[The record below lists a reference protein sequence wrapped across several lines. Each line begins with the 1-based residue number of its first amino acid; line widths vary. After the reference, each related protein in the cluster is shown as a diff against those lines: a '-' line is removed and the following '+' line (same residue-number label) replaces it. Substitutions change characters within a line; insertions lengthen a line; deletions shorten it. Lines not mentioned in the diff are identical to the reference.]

1 MQNCG
6 LKEGGCPQKQES
18 PPPPTMASGHT
29 TLNLEDELNCP
40 LCLQLFSDP
49 VILDCGHDFC
59 RLCILKFWDNQNRET
74 CPECGQVF
82 QDKTLKSNR
91 ALGKLVKKSRNHT
104 LNLKLKGTKPYCI
117 EHEEELKLF
126 CETDRK
132 LICVMCLDRRD
143 GRSHKAHNFMLIN
156 EAVEIYKEKMRVSLN
171 NLKQKKSYYQDF
183 EVKQQEKITEIK
195 DQSSKLQTHITSEFT
210 KMRSVLEEK
219 QQNMFTD
226 LSTQES
232 EVLSK
237 MEINLRKIQDNLNR
251 TQHVLSNVQK
261 RLDYQDIYT
270 MLKEPPLD
278 EKSAEDD
285 YQPTITEGNLP
296 IGVFQG
302 PVQYRVW
309 KQVIDVIIPDYKYAG
324 CSEPAS
330 NPTSRTDASEDT
342 PRKRSIIYSTEEHN
356 RKSPKSL
363 TLNANT
369 AHPRLVLS
377 EDLTV
382 VTYGDVK
389 QEVKEMPERFDTCVC
404 VLGSEGFT
412 SGKHY
417 WEVQVGSKTE
427 WDLGVVKESISR
439 KGHTTA
445 TPETGYWIVWLRNG
459 TEYKATTVPR
469 TRLTVPRKPRAI
481 GVYLDYEGGQVSFYN
496 VDNMSHLYTFIDTFS
511 ERLFS
516 YFSPGI
522 NDDGENSEPL
532 RILPIKCHDE

>member
-309 KQVIDVIIPDYKYAG
+309 KQVIDVIIPA
-324 CSEPAS
+324 
-330 NPTSRTDASEDT
+330 
-342 PRKRSIIYSTEEHN
+342 
-356 RKSPKSL
+356 PKSL

>member
-6 LKEGGCPQKQES
+6 LKEGGCPQKQE

-59 RLCILKFWDNQNRET
+59 RQCILKFWDNQNRET

-104 LNLKLKGTKPYCI
+104 LNLKLKGAKPYCI
-117 EHEEELKLF
+117 DHEEELKLF

-156 EAVEIYKEKMRVSLN
+156 EAVEIYK
-171 NLKQKKSYYQDF
+171 
-183 EVKQQEKITEIK
+183 
-195 DQSSKLQTHITSEFT
+195 DQSNKLQTHITTEFT
-210 KMRSVLEEK
+210 KMRSVLDEK
-219 QQNMFTD
+219 QQNLFTD
-226 LSTQES
+226 LSTQENL
-232 EVLSK
+232 VLSK
-237 MEINLRKIQDNLNR
+237 MEVNLRKIQDNLTR
-251 TQHVLSNVQK
+251 TQQLLSNVQK
-261 RLDYQDIYT
+261 RLDYQDIYA
-270 MLKEPPLD
+270 MLKEPPFD
-278 EKSAEDD
+278 EKRYGTFFTEIPTEDD

-296 IGVFQG
+296 IGIFQG

-309 KQVIDVIIPDYKYAG
+309 KQVIDVI
-324 CSEPAS
+324 SPA
-330 NPTSRTDASEDT
+330 
-342 PRKRSIIYSTEEHN
+342 PRY
-356 RKSPKSL
+356 L

-369 AHPRLVLS
+369 AHPRLLLS

-389 QEVKEMPERFDTCVC
+389 QEVKDNPERFDTCVC
-404 VLGSEGFT
+404 VLGSEAFT

-427 WDLGVVKESISR
+427 WDLGVVKESIGR

-445 TPETGYWIVWLRNG
+445 TPESGYWIVWLRNG
-459 TEYKATTVPR
+459 NEYKATTVPR
-469 TRLTVPRKPRAI
+469 TRLTVPRKPLAI

-511 ERLFS
+511 GRLFP

-532 RILPIKCHDE
+532 RILRIKCHDE